1 MDAISFVLGIKSSHL
16 RSTHLRE
23 LIYRGRV
30 LRHSTIH
37 GDSHI
42 ADDGA
47 DGHDSGEGDA
57 ESGDGPGERNDP
69 KSAWV
74 MAVYEDDA
82 GDEQHWKRTITSQ
95 GVSEYRINN
104 RLVTAVQ
111 FNDALEAENI
121 LIKAR
126 NFLVFQGDV
135 EAIAS
140 QSPKD
145 LTRLIEQ
152 ISGSLE
158 YKSDY
163 ERLKA
168 EHEDAGEQQTFQLNR
183 RRGMN
188 SEVKQYQDQ
197 KREAENYNKKAN
209 ERDQAIV
216 THVLWKLYHFQ
227 RQIEDSSTEI
237 QRHQNELKEF
247 RRGILK
253 FERNLDAAKVE
264 HVKATKDV
272 SRVERTIKQK
282 EKEIDEKSNA
292 LVPVVEKIEISTK
305 KLSTYKG
312 RIAEITKEKDGQVAT
327 VKSLE
332 KDLKTVEKAQI
343 QWEKEW
349 KAVSSKTG
357 GQLSDADLQQYS
369 KLKEEV
375 NKRSSADQ
383 IRVENLKRQ
392 RAADEST
399 VTNLKSTVDNVE
411 WQMNSLETE
420 MNKIGD
426 RKSAVYE
433 VVQQLTQEIDE
444 KKKALNAMTSERLRI
459 SQMRTELEEKLQDI
473 LKKLIDADDGRK
485 QNEKE
490 VRMKETI
497 STLKRIFPGVK
508 GRVSDLCKP
517 KQKKYAE
524 AVSTVLGRH
533 FDAIVVDNEKTAKD
547 CIQHL
552 RDTRSGQATFIPLD
566 TIQVKAL
573 NSSLKGMH
581 RNMRPA
587 IETVDYDQ
595 SVSRAISYACGNSI
609 VCDDLNTAKYLCYER
624 GVDSKAVTLDGT
636 VIHKGGLMT
645 GGRGPGHQ
653 QSRRWDDAE
662 VENLNKLKDK
672 LMKDLAA
679 LPSQHRR
686 GNEEELLTGELTGL
700 ESRQRFAKEEF
711 QDLRRNL
718 ESKAKEVEY
727 AKRQL
732 KEAKPKY
739 REKRKAL
746 DDLEDDISDY
756 QEAISRV
763 EDEVFADF
771 CRRLGFE
778 DIREYEARQGSL
790 QQEAAQK
797 KLEFTTQKSR
807 IENQLSFER
816 QRLQATEARI
826 RTVEDQDQ
834 RDQALIGDLSKQRE
848 QTQNELDVLNAELDE
863 LGDQLDAQKD
873 LQTKAAE
880 HLADQRQQVQKRS
893 KNIEATLKIINGHE
907 ADIRQ
912 HSSGRYTL
920 LRRCKLENVSVP
932 LAKGSVPFDQLPI
945 DDLLPSADT
954 DAMDVDEEDPT
965 SSSALQKPQT
975 QDYGIEPDFTTLN
988 DDLKQQSSPA
998 IDSELQERIRALDSD
1013 LDKMAPN
1020 MRAVER
1026 LESVEAKLRA
1036 TEKEFDDAR
1045 RRYRES
1051 KQAFEEVMHRRSDLF
1066 NKAFSH
1072 ISEQIGPIYKDL
1084 TKSTNYPLG
1093 GQAYLD
1099 IGDTDEPYLDGIKYH
1114 AMPPLKRFRDM
1125 EHLSGGEKT
1134 MAALALLFAV
1144 HSYQPSPFFVL
1155 DEVDA
1160 ALDNANVAKIAN
1172 YIREHAQPGMQFIV
1186 ISLKTGLFQ
1195 QSEALVGIYRDQGG
1209 NSSRSLTLD
1218 VSPLPQPEQSFNP
1231 SSCSCCLVGASS
1243 PLPIILTS
1251 RESVAYSFESTT
1263 EPQSLL
1269 ALSFACLPWPVKN
1282 SPAHGTLTVAL
1293 RKTTSYNTWNPLP
1306 PTAATVLRNRPT
1318 PKSPF
1323 FALRIATR
1331 VNGGFTWPGSRLPP
1345 PPFAP
1350 LHVRMQIDRTCHRTA
1365 FDSTPI
1371 PLDHENEIRRRTI
1384 AVVTQY
1390 AVLFAKPRRVAVGSS
1405 CGPFS
1410 LSLSLSLKGARVVW
1424 DDWPVCI
1431 SDSIL
1436 GVPSVSHCDLGWEL
1450 DMIERIC
1457 MIG

>member
-23 LIYRGRV
+23 LVYRGRV
-30 LRHSTIH
+30 LRHSAIN
-37 GDSHI
+37 GEG
-42 ADDGA
+42 AAARDGA
-47 DGHDSGEGDA
+47 NGHTNGDA
-57 ESGDGPGERNDP
+57 GAEVGGPEDEPAERHDP

-82 GDEQHWKRTITSQ
+82 GDEQQWKRTITNQ

-104 RLVTAVQ
+104 RGVTAVQ
-111 FNDALEAENI
+111 YNDALEAENI

-158 YKSDY
+158 YKADY

-183 RRGMN
+183 RRAMN
-188 SEVKQYQDQ
+188 SEIKQYQDQ
-197 KREAENYNKKAN
+197 KREAENYTRKAN

-227 RQIEDSSTEI
+227 RQIEESSAEI

-247 RRGILK
+247 RRGIAK
-253 FERNLDAAKVE
+253 FERSLEAAKNDHIKV
-264 HVKATKDV
+264 TKDV
-272 SRVERTIKQK
+272 SKVERSIKQK
-282 EKEIDEKSNA
+282 EKAIDEKSNS
-292 LVPVVEKIEISTK
+292 LVPVDEKIDISTK
-305 KLSTYKG
+305 KLSKYTS
-312 RIAEITKEKDGQVAT
+312 RITEITKEKDSQAGA

-332 KDLKTVEKAQI
+332 KDLKTVEKAQTE
-343 QWEKEW
+343 WERDW

-375 NKRSSADQ
+375 NKRSSNDQ
-383 IRVENLKRQ
+383 IRVDNLKRQ
-392 RAADEST
+392 RAAEEGM
-399 VTNLKSTVDNVE
+399 VINLKSTVDNIA
-411 WQMNSLETE
+411 WQLNSLETD
-420 MNKIGD
+420 MNNVED
-426 RKSAVYE
+426 RKSATSE
-433 VVQQLTQEIDE
+433 IVQQVAQEIDE

-459 SQMRTELEEKLQDI
+459 TQMRTELEEKLQDV

-497 STLKRIFPGVK
+497 ATLKRIFPGVK
-508 GRVSDLCKP
+508 GRVSELCKP

-533 FDAIVVDNEKTAKD
+533 FDAVVVDNEKTAKD

-566 TIQVKAL
+566 TIQVKAF

-587 IETVDYDQ
+587 VETIDYDQ

-609 VCDDLNTAKYLCYER
+609 VCDDLATAKYLCYER
-624 GVDSKAVTLDGT
+624 GVDAKAVTLDGT

-653 QSRRWDDAE
+653 QSRRWEDAE

-679 LPSQHRR
+679 LPSPHRR
-686 GNEEELLTGELTGL
+686 GNEEELLTGELSAL
-700 ESRQRFAKEEF
+700 ESRHRFAREEL
-711 QDLRRNL
+711 QGLERNL
-718 ESKAKEVEY
+718 QSKVKEADN

-732 KEAKPKY
+732 KESRPKY
-739 REKRKAL
+739 REKQKAL
-746 DDLEDDISDY
+746 DDLDESISDY
-756 QEAISRV
+756 QEAVSRV
-763 EDEVFADF
+763 EDEVFAEF

-778 DIREYEARQGSL
+778 DIREYEAQQGSL

-826 RTVEDQDQ
+826 QSLQSQDQ
-834 RDQALIGDLSKQRE
+834 RDRALIEELNEQRE
-848 QTQNELDVLNAELDE
+848 QIQNEMDVCNAELDQ
-863 LGDQLDAQKD
+863 LGEKLDEQKD
-873 LQTKAAE
+873 LQTTAAE
-880 HLADQRQQVQKRS
+880 RLADQRQQVQRRS
-893 KNIEATLKIINGHE
+893 KNLEATLKIVNGHE
-907 ADIRQ
+907 ADIQR
-912 HSSGRYTL
+912 HSSSRYTL
-920 LRRCKLENVSVP
+920 LRRCKLENINVP
-932 LAKGSVPFDQLPI
+932 LAEGSTTFDQLPM
-945 DDLLPSADT
+945 DDLLPGTDP
-954 DAMDVDEEDPT
+954 DAMDVDDDEDP
-965 SSSALQKPQT
+965 SSSAMQT
-975 QDYGIEPDFTTLN
+975 VQVQDYGIEPDFSSLD
-988 DDLKQQSSPA
+988 DDLKEQSSST
-998 IDSELQERIRALDSD
+998 IDSELQSNIHTLDSD

-1020 MRAVER
+1020 MRAVDR
-1026 LESVEAKLRA
+1026 LSTVETRLHA
-1036 TEKEFDDAR
+1036 TEKDFDDSR
-1045 RRYRES
+1045 RSYRES
-1051 KQAFEEVMHRRSDLF
+1051 KQAFEEIMHRRSDLF

-1160 ALDNANVAKIAN
+1160 ALDNANVGKIAN

-1218 VSPLPQPEQSFNP
+1218 VSLIFSFCFFEVLVLP
-1231 SSCSCCLVGASS
+1231 SSWFRRSTRFADLVSCCCSCGN
-1243 PLPIILTS
+1243 
-1251 RESVAYSFESTT
+1251 TT
-1263 EPQSLL
+1263 EPNAENGFTTLL
-1269 ALSFACLPWPVKN
+1269 TIDMVLNRRLDG
-1282 SPAHGTLTVAL
+1282 SPAL
-1293 RKTTSYNTWNPLP
+1293 RG
-1306 PTAATVLRNRPT
+1306 PT
-1318 PKSPF
+1318 PTQTK
-1323 FALRIATR
+1323 R
-1331 VNGGFTWPGSRLPP
+1331 WPKTPSLPYW
-1345 PPFAP
+1345 
-1350 LHVRMQIDRTCHRTA
+1350 I
-1365 FDSTPI
+1365 
-1371 PLDHENEIRRRTI
+1371 
-1384 AVVTQY
+1384 
-1390 AVLFAKPRRVAVGSS
+1390 
-1405 CGPFS
+1405 
-1410 LSLSLSLKGARVVW
+1410 
-1424 DDWPVCI
+1424 
-1431 SDSIL
+1431 
-1436 GVPSVSHCDLGWEL
+1436 
-1450 DMIERIC
+1450 
-1457 MIG
+1457 